1 MIICSNSFDYN
12 PNTSLYFTVQRQVW
26 FKQLETFP
34 LVRAVHKYRTLAA
47 GRRVAVSIK
56 LDQQSLQCSESS
68 THKHLDYPNSKQCCI
83 ISIKPDDHLLIM
95 VVFSDFY
102 K

>member
-1 MIICSNSFDYN
+1 MIICSHSFDYN

-26 FKQLETFP
+26 FKQLEPSP
-34 LVRAVHKYRTLAA
+34 LVRVVHKAA